1 MDGRVP
7 ILNTRRT
14 PAQIGAL
21 FLFIVVAL
29 FITQLAACGDSS
41 EPSPR
46 VPLIRPFAL
55 SYADSSVVY
64 AVGQPIIP
72 NKPSV
77 RGTVDSFSIEPA
89 LPVGLTIDSHTGVIS
104 GTPASASAATIY
116 EVKATNAKGS
126 AVGRIQIEII
136 DHVIVPDS
144 LRYSLESAIYAAGQ
158 EIVPNMPITTGG
170 EITQFTVGP
179 GLPLGL
185 SLNPQTGVISGAP
198 LFAQS
203 ATQYTVTGANSAGNV
218 QTSIS
223 IAVQLAVVPPPVV
236 VPPSP
241 QTMNWQPCRPCT
253 PVVTLIPL
261 LSCRTAKC
269 LWQVVQTSAT
279 RPCRQWRS
287 STPPADSG
295 WLRPPWQ
302 TAAPLTP
309 RRSCLTAACS
319 S

>member
-1 MDGRVP
+1 
-7 ILNTRRT
+7 
-14 PAQIGAL
+14 
-21 FLFIVVAL
+21 
-29 FITQLAACGDSS
+29 
-41 EPSPR
+41 
-46 VPLIRPFAL
+46 
-55 SYADSSVVY
+55 VVY

-72 NKPSV
+72 NKPSG

-198 LFAQS
+198 LFAQP

-241 QTMNWQPCRPCT
+241 QTMNWQPMPPMHTRRDSHTATVMPNGQVLVAGGSDISNT
-253 PVVTLIPL
+253 A
-261 LSCRTAKC
+261 LSSVEIFDPASRQWLAAASMANSRTAHTATLLPDGRLLVVGGKGASY
-269 LWQVVQTSAT
+269 LASSELFDITRNGAQVAAT
-279 RPCRQWRS
+279 MRH
-287 STPPADSG
+287 
-295 WLRPPWQ
+295 
-302 TAAPLTP
+302 
-309 RRSCLTAACS
+309 
-319 S
+319 